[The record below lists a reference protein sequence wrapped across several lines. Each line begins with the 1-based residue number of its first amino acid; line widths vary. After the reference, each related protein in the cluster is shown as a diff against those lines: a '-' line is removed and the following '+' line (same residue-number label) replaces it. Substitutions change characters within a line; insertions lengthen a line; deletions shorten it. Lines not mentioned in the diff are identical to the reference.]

1 MNTLIDVGA
10 LPFCFTQNMRYENI
24 SLVILHITYTALSVY
39 CGFVLLQ
46 NKSREG
52 N

>member
-1 MNTLIDVGA
+1 MHALIDVGA
-10 LPFCFTQNMRYENI
+10 LPYCFTQNMRYENI
-24 SLVILHITYTALSVY
+24 SLVILLITYTALSVY
-39 CGFVLLQ
+39 CGLVLLR

>member
-1 MNTLIDVGA
+1 MHALIDVGA
-10 LPFCFTQNMRYENI
+10 LPYCFTRNMSYENI
-24 SLVILHITYTALSVY
+24 SLVILLITYTALSVY
-39 CGFVLLQ
+39 CGLVLLR

>member
-1 MNTLIDVGA
+1 MHTLIDVGA
-10 LPFCFTQNMRYENI
+10 LPYCFARDMHYENI

-46 NKSREG
+46 NKSRKG